1 MTVRSLSDTLTD
13 GQSVHLGADNRPV
26 LNYKGF
32 VTQNTNGVWSILCDE
47 AINFDTKGAET
58 SGFVCIGLGFKG
70 YRFFN
75 KTTLSTSK
83 LDITRTTRQNFKQI
97 WDKFELD
104 EFRVRQTNK
113 AKKLLETS
121 NYWADHEPIVGAPN
135 GECRALYVECV
146 PFATQQLIE
155 IISPEDQTKLLDLH
169 PLIHPQK
176 KPFVIV
182 EPAKEDKNTAA
193 VNVRFPWMAEV
204 YVNGQMRGIGI
215 LLEHYWV
222 LTTTLAME
230 SVE

>member
-1 MTVRSLSDTLTD
+1 M
-13 GQSVHLGADNRPV
+13 GADSRPV

-32 VTQNTNGVWSILCDE
+32 VTQNTNGVWSILCDD
-47 AINFDTKGAET
+47 AIDFNTKGAET
-58 SGFVCIGLGFKG
+58 SGFVCISLGFKG

-83 LDITRTTRQNFKQI
+83 LDITRATRVTRQNFKQI

-104 EFRVRQTNK
+104 EFRVRQSSK
-113 AKKLLETS
+113 AKKPIDSPL

-155 IISPEDQTKLLDLH
+155 IISQEDQTKILDLH

-176 KPFVIV
+176 KPFVVV
-182 EPAKEDKNTAA
+182 EPVKAVKTQA
-193 VNVRFPWMAEV
+193 VNIRFPWMAEV